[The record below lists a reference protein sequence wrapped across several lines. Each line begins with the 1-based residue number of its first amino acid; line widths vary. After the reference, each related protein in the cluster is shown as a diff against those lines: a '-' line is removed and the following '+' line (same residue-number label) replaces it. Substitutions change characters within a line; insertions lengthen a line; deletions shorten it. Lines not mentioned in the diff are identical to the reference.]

1 MCQKTR
7 PTLIGAFVVGA
18 LILLVIGVVAF
29 GSGQLFKHQK
39 EFILYFDGSVNG
51 LRIGAP
57 VKLKGVEIGSV
68 KDIRLQVENRM
79 PVHKIPVIIQIDLEK
94 LSSRGAPLAPAMD
107 PAAFKEMIDQ
117 GLRGQLQMESLVTGV
132 LYVGLDL
139 FPGAAIN
146 LVQKPDG
153 DHKYQEIP
161 TVPTELEQAQD
172 AVTRIVGK
180 LEAMDFK
187 RLIDSLTKTSDDVGQ
202 LANSPKLKSIL
213 QSLDEAMPQVRAAL
227 LDFRNLTTVVNTN
240 VEKVSG
246 DLHQTL
252 TAAHNTIEQI
262 SETVKE
268 ARAVI
273 ESVRG
278 TIDPN
283 SPALYELTKSL
294 LEVSMA
300 ASSIRLLADSLD
312 RNPQAVILGIPKPV
326 SDSESR
332 N

>member
-1 MCQKTR
+1 MKKR
-7 PTLIGAFVVGA
+7 ISPTLIGAFVVGA
-18 LILLVIGVVAF
+18 LILMAIGVVTFA
-29 GSGQLFKHQK
+29 SGQLFKHRK

-68 KDIRLQVENRM
+68 KDIRFQVENGM
-79 PVHKIPVIIQIDLEK
+79 QVNKIPVIIQIDLEK
-94 LSSRGAPLAPAMD
+94 LTSRGAPLAPAMD

-146 LVQKPDG
+146 LVQKADG
-153 DHKYQEIP
+153 DYKYQEIP

-172 AVTRIVGK
+172 AVTRSDNK

-240 VEKVSG
+240 VENVSG
-246 DLHQTL
+246 DLHQTFAKVRQ
-252 TAAHNTIEQI
+252 T
-262 SETVKE
+262 S
-268 ARAVI
+268 ARATRNG
-273 ESVRG
+273 S
-278 TIDPN
+278 D
-283 SPALYELTKSL
+283 LSL
-294 LEVSMA
+294 A
-300 ASSIRLLADSLD
+300 I
-312 RNPQAVILGIPKPV
+312 G
-326 SDSESR
+326 
-332 N
+332 